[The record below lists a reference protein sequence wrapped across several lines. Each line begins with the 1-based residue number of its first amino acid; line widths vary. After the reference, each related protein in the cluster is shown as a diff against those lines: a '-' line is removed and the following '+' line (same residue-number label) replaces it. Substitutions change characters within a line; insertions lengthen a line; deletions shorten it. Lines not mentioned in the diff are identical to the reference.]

1 MATRTIP
8 LSSESYT
15 TDGEGEWVAFYPDYN
30 NEAFGSNRT
39 PTSYSISFDHTYLY
53 ANYSGN
59 VTMKWD
65 LDFKIGGSWYT
76 VYSGSKSMSK
86 SNSNFNSSGS
96 LSSTVANAFK
106 NGSITE
112 VAVTQTG
119 SRVIKGS
126 SSGSGTL
133 TITYDEVQPTITTPS
148 ISSITQNND
157 GTFTIKWNA
166 CTGSNGSGSVYY
178 GVYDDTAGGYL
189 RDIYDNP
196 ITATSYT
203 GSIPAYGT
211 TREYSIIARYSGV
224 LSSWSSI
231 KSTTFTK
238 PSITAPSGLK
248 VTSATAQT
256 CALSWTAAKLNYT
269 SGTIT
274 YSIRRNG
281 TEIATT
287 TSTSY
292 TVAEATT
299 KGWGTSAS
307 TMTVVAKGT
316 SLGNTAS
323 GTTLTSSATSGVSYT
338 YRAAVTTNP
347 SNLKINSG
355 TTYTGAT
362 APLTWSAAAFSGGQ
376 TPTYS
381 IRVDGTQIATT
392 TSTSYTI
399 PESTTKSYTSAKTI
413 TIVATGGG
421 ATSSAT
427 SGVTYTYSP
436 TITAASNLKIKSAA
450 SYTGRTAPLTWTAG
464 SLSNGATVTYSL
476 RKGGTEFATTT
487 STSYTV
493 AESVTKGWG
502 TSAVKLTVVATGSGK
517 TSSASNEVTYTYQ
530 PAFTANPSGLKI
542 NGGSSYTG
550 QTAPLTWTAATISN
564 GATITYTIYNGST
577 SVGTTTSTSYTIP
590 ETTTKSWT
598 SAVTLTVKA
607 SASGITSGATSG
619 VTYTYSPAIT
629 APSNLK
635 INGGTSFTG
644 QTAPLTWT
652 AGSLSNGATV
662 TYSLRKG
669 GVQFA
674 TTTNTSYTVPESV
687 VSTWGTSAVTITVVA
702 TGSGKTS
709 SASNGVTFTYKPPFK
724 TVKYHNGTAWVE
736 CIAYYHDGTRWVKCD
751 LYYHNGTK
759 WNLSDH

>member
-1 MATRTIP
+1 MATRTISATNSANSGD
-8 LSSESYT
+8 LKDGSSYT
-15 TDGEGEWVAFYPDYN
+15 
-30 NEAFGSNRT
+30 
-39 PTSYSISFDHTYLY
+39 
-53 ANYSGN
+53 
-59 VTMKWD
+59 
-65 LDFKIGGSWYT
+65 
-76 VYSGSKSMSK
+76 YSGSTSHSGVVSGTVTSASLNISSIRCYASSWYLSVYVGGTKVAETVK
-86 SNSNFNSSGS
+86 LTDKNNSSHS
-96 LSSTVANAFK
+96 ATYELECLEPELLTAT
-106 NGSITE
+106 GSIKFK
-112 VAVTQTG
+112 VYNN
-119 SRVIKGS
+119 KS
-126 SSGSGTL
+126 SSANTCNFRSGTA
-133 TITYDEVQPTITTPS
+133 TITVNYNPPVQPSVTTPT
-148 ISSITQNND
+148 ISSITQNNN
-157 GTFTIKWNA
+157 GTYTIKWNA
-166 CTGSNGSGSVYY
+166 CTGSNGSGSVTY

-189 RDIYDNP
+189 SQSVSG
-196 ITATSYT
+196 TSYT
-203 GSIPAYGT
+203 GNIPAYGT
-211 TREYSIIARYSGV
+211 TREYSVIAYYSGT
-224 LSSWSSI
+224 SSGWSSI

-274 YSIRRNG
+274 YSIRRNS

-292 TVAEATT
+292 TVAESTT

-316 SLGNTAS
+316 GLGNTAS
-323 GTTLTSSATSGVSYT
+323 GSTLTSSATSGVSYT
-338 YRAAVTTNP
+338 YRAAVTAHP
-347 SNLKINSG
+347 SGLKINSA
-355 TTYTGAT
+355 TSYTGAT
-362 APLTWSAAAFSGGQ
+362 APLTWTAAAFSGGQ

-392 TSTSYTI
+392 TNTNYTI
-399 PESTTKSYTSAKTI
+399 AESTTKTYTAAKTI
-413 TIVATGGG
+413 TVVATGGG
-421 ATSSAT
+421 ATSNAT
-427 SGVTYTYSP
+427 NGVTYTYSP
-436 TITAASNLKIKSAA
+436 TITAPSGLKINNTT

-464 SLSNGATVTYSL
+464 SLSNGGTVTYSI

-493 AESVTKGWG
+493 EESVTKGWG

-577 SVGTTTSTSYTIP
+577 SVATTTSTSYTIP

-724 TVKYHNGTAWVE
+724 TIKYHNGTDWVE
-736 CIAYYHDGTRWVKCD
+736 CIAYYHDGTKWVKCD

-759 WNLSDH
+759 WILSDH

>member
-1 MATRTIP
+1 MATRTI
-8 LSSESYT
+8 S
-15 TDGEGEWVAFYPDYN
+15 A
-30 NEAFGSNRT
+30 
-39 PTSYSISFDHTYLY
+39 
-53 ANYSGN
+53 
-59 VTMKWD
+59 
-65 LDFKIGGSWYT
+65 
-76 VYSGSKSMSK
+76 
-86 SNSNFNSSGS
+86 S
-96 LSSTVANAFK
+96 LSSPTSTILKDGGYIYYRGSQSHSGVVEGTVNSAYLTLTNFRVYA
-106 NGSITE
+106 GSCYMSIYVGGTKVGETVEMDTDDFGGGSTTTVE
-112 VAVTQTG
+112 VDMEYLKDALLTATG
-119 SRVIKGS
+119 EIELHCYNNS
-126 SSGSGTL
+126 SSSANTYATRSSGTA
-133 TITYDEVQPTITTPS
+133 TITVNYTPKPQATVTTPT
-148 ISSITQNND
+148 ISSITQNNN
-157 GTFTIKWNA
+157 GTYTIKWNA
-166 CTGSNGSGSVYY
+166 CTGSNGSGSVTY

-189 RDIYDNP
+189 SQSVSG
-196 ITATSYT
+196 TSYT
-203 GSIPAYGT
+203 GNIPAYGT
-211 TREYSIIARYSGV
+211 TRQYSVIAYYSGI
-224 LSSWSSI
+224 SSNWSSI

-238 PSITAPSGLK
+238 PSLNAPTNFKINSSTSYTGATAPL
-248 VTSATAQT
+248 T
-256 CALSWTAAKLNYT
+256 WTQGAFNYT
-269 SGTIT
+269 SGTRT
-274 YSIRRNG
+274 Y
-281 TEIATT
+281 EIYKGSTLVHTT
-287 TSTSY
+287 GASATSY
-292 TVAEATT
+292 TIPESTT
-299 KGWGTSAS
+299 KGWGTSAV
-307 TMTVVAKGT
+307 TLKIRGKGT

-323 GTTLTSSATSGVSYT
+323 GSTIYSSYTSTVSYT
-338 YRAAVTTNP
+338 YRASVSTHP
-347 SNLKINSG
+347 SGLKVNGG
-355 TTYTGAT
+355 TSYTGAT

-381 IRVDGTQIATT
+381 IRVNGTELTT
-392 TSTSYTI
+392 TTNTSYTI
-399 PESTTKSYTSAKTI
+399 PESTTKSYTSAVTI
-413 TIVATGGG
+413 TVVATGGG
-421 ATSSAT
+421 ATSNAT
-427 SGVTYTYSP
+427 NGVTYTYSP
-436 TITAASNLKIKSAA
+436 TITAPSGLKINNAT

-464 SLSNGATVTYSL
+464 SLSNGGTVTYSI
-476 RKGGTEFATTT
+476 RKDGTQFDTTT

-493 AESVTKGWG
+493 PESVTKGWG
-502 TSAVKLTVVATGSGK
+502 TNAVKLTVVATGSGK

-530 PAFTANPSGLKI
+530 PAFTANPSNLKI
-542 NGGSSYTG
+542 NSGSSYTG

-577 SVGTTTSTSYTIP
+577 SVATTTSTSYTIP

-598 SAVTLTVKA
+598 STVTLTVKA

-629 APSNLK
+629 AASNLK
-635 INGGTSFTG
+635 INGETSFTG

-662 TYSLRKG
+662 TYSLRKD

>member
-1 MATRTIP
+1 MATRTISAYNSDNSGD
-8 LSSESYT
+8 LKNGSSYT
-15 TDGEGEWVAFYPDYN
+15 
-30 NEAFGSNRT
+30 
-39 PTSYSISFDHTYLY
+39 
-53 ANYSGN
+53 
-59 VTMKWD
+59 
-65 LDFKIGGSWYT
+65 
-76 VYSGSKSMSK
+76 YSGSTEH
-86 SNSNFNSSGS
+86 SGVVS
-96 LSSTVANAFK
+96 GTVTRA
-106 NGSITE
+106 
-112 VAVTQTG
+112 
-119 SRVIKGS
+119 
-126 SSGSGTL
+126 TL
-133 TITYDEVQPTITTPS
+133 TISSIKCYASSWYLSVYVGGTKVAETVELSDKNSNSHSATYDLEYLEPELLTATGSIKFKVYNNNSSSAKTCNFRAGTATITVTYNPPVQPTITTPS

-196 ITATSYT
+196 ITATLYT

-292 TVAEATT
+292 TVAESTT

-338 YRAAVTTNP
+338 YRAAVTTQP
-347 SNLKINSG
+347 SSLKINN
-355 TTYTGAT
+355 TTSYTGAT
-362 APLTWSAAAFSGGQ
+362 APLTWSAAVFSGGQ

-392 TSTSYTI
+392 TDTSYTI
-399 PESTTKSYTSAKTI
+399 PESTTKTYTSAKTI

-427 SGVTYTYSP
+427 NGVTYTYSP
-436 TITAASNLKIKSAA
+436 TITAASGLKINGTT

-487 STSYTV
+487 NTSYTV
-493 AESVTKGWG
+493 EESVTKGWG
-502 TSAVKLTVVATGSGK
+502 TSAVTLTVVATGSGK
-517 TSSASNEVTYTYQ
+517 TASASNSVTYTYQ
-530 PAFTANPSGLKI
+530 PAFTANPTNLKI
-542 NGGSSYTG
+542 NSGTSYTG
-550 QTAPLTWTAATISN
+550 LTAPLTWTAATISN
-564 GATITYTIYNGST
+564 GAAITYTIYNGST
-577 SVGTTTSTSYTIP
+577 VVATTTNTSYTIP

-598 SAVTLTVKA
+598 SAVILTVKA

-619 VTYTYSPAIT
+619 VTYTYKPSIT
-629 APSNLK
+629 APSGLK
-635 INGGTSFTG
+635 VNGGSSYTG
-644 QTAPLTWT
+644 QTVPLKWT
-652 AGSLSNGATV
+652 AATISNGATI
-662 TYSLRKG
+662 TYSIRKNG
-669 GVQFA
+669 TQFA
-674 TTTNTSYTVPESV
+674 TTTSTSYTVAESV
-687 VSTWGTSAVTITVVA
+687 AKTWGTSAVKITVVA
-702 TGSGKTS
+702 TGSGVTS
-709 SASNGVTFTYKPPFK
+709 GASNEVSFTYKPPFK
-724 TVKYHNGTAWVE
+724 TIKYNTGSGFVECIGYYHNGTK
-736 CIAYYHDGTRWVKCD
+736 WVKCD
-751 LYYHNGTK
+751 LYYHDGTGWK
-759 WNLSDH
+759 LSDH

>member
-1 MATRTIP
+1 MAEQYSYLTV
-8 LSSESYT
+8 ESGGYT
-15 TDGEGEWVAFYPDYN
+15 TAGSGEWVDYEPSQKN
-30 NEAFGSNRT
+30 VPLGSNAS
-39 PTSYSISFDHTYLY
+39 PYAVEIYFDSGTVY
-53 ANYSGN
+53 ANYASN

-65 LDFKIGGSWYT
+65 IKIKAGGSWYT
-76 VYSGSKSMSK
+76 LYSGSKSMNK
-86 SNSNFNSSGS
+86 SNSNFSLGYQSISDSGLKSALKSSGYNH
-96 LSSTVANAFK
+96 V
-106 NGSITE
+106 GIY
-112 VAVTQTG
+112 QTG
-119 SRVIKGS
+119 SRNIKGTS
-126 SSGSGTL
+126 SSGGDCW
-133 TITYDEVQPTITTPS
+133 IYYDVAQPTLGTPGTPTV
-148 ISSITQNND
+148 TQNNS
-157 GTFTIKWNA
+157 GQYVISWSA
-166 CTGSNGSGSVYY
+166 PSYSNGSGSPYYYVLVDGDAEMFGTSSTSYTWTIPSSYY
-178 GVYDDTAGGYL
+178 GVSHYFTIRAD
-189 RDIYDNP
+189 
-196 ITATSYT
+196 
-203 GSIPAYGT
+203 
-211 TREYSIIARYSGV
+211 YSG
-224 LSSWSSI
+224 LM
-231 KSTTFTK
+231 TFSGDTYFTAVK
-238 PSITAPSGLK
+238 PSISAPSNLK
-248 VTSATAQT
+248 VTSATGQT
-256 CALSWTAAKLNYT
+256 CALSWTAASLSKT
-269 SGTIT
+269 TGTIT

-281 TEIATT
+281 TEVATT

-292 TVAEATT
+292 TIAEATT
-299 KGWGTSAS
+299 KGWGTGAS

-316 SLGNTAS
+316 SLSNTAA
-323 GTTLTSSATSGVSYT
+323 GTTLTSSASSGVSYT
-338 YRAAVTTNP
+338 YRAAVTTHP
-347 SNLKINSG
+347 SNLKINS
-355 TTYTGAT
+355 TTSYTGAT
-362 APLTWSAAAFSGGQ
+362 APLTWTAAAFSGGQ

-392 TSTSYTI
+392 TNTNYTI
-399 PESTTKSYTSAKTI
+399 AESTTKTYTAAKTI
-413 TIVATGGG
+413 TVVATGGG
-421 ATSSAT
+421 ATSNAT
-427 SGVTYTYSP
+427 NGVTYTYSP
-436 TITAASNLKIKSAA
+436 TITAPSGLKINNTT

-464 SLSNGATVTYSL
+464 SLSNGGTVTYSI

-493 AESVTKGWG
+493 SEDVTKGWG
-502 TSAVKLTVVATGSGK
+502 TSAVTLTVVATGSGK
-517 TSSASNEVTYTYQ
+517 TSSASNSVTYTYQ

-577 SVGTTTSTSYTIP
+577 SVATTTSTSYTIP
-590 ETTTKSWT
+590 ESTTKSWT